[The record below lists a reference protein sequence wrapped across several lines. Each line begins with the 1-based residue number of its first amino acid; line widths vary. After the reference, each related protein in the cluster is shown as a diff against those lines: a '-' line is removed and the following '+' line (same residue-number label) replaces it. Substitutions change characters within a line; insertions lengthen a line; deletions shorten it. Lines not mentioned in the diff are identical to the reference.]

1 MRLCWAIRTVV
12 AVVLVARTA
21 AACVKRPWLPPH
33 CYLERTEAQS
43 FMTRWKP
50 QVVSGHLVSVS
61 GLKSYAR
68 ARIALENATGVLVQG
83 FDMPNV
89 FVVDHCEGVTA
100 VTACLWHPNDARS
113 RLVRLRALTSWH
125 DETFPDAILVADE
138 DDLCRDL

>member
-1 MRLCWAIRTVV
+1 MAFCWATRAV
-12 AVVLVARTA
+12 AAVALVARTA
-21 AACVKRPWLPPH
+21 AACASAPWQPRH
-33 CYLERTEAQS
+33 CYLERAEAQS

-50 QVVSGHLVSVS
+50 QVVSGHLISVA

-83 FDMPNV
+83 FETPNV

-100 VTACLWHPNDARS
+100 VTACLWHPHDARS
-113 RLVRLRALTSWH
+113 RLVRLHALTSWH
-125 DETFPDAILVADE
+125 DETFPDAILLADE